1 MKVFLMELL
10 RAVATAAIPVCAAFL
25 VQFLRRKS
33 AQIGAQ
39 TDSLTTKKLLDEVTA
54 AVTTAVTY
62 VSQTYVD
69 GLKKCGNFTREN
81 QKIALDLAV
90 ERAKKLMTFAAK
102 QYLSMEYGNVTDY
115 LVSRAEAEVRRQKLE
130 YTAAGTILE
139 NTETA
144 RESQDVTSV
153 AAATAA
159 ATAAAVVQSAVAQT
173 SPPVGADAPVGGAD
187 SPVEGGAAPVM

>member
-1 MKVFLMELL
+1 MQEFLFELL
-10 RAVATAAIPVCAAFL
+10 YVVSTAAVPVCAAFL

-33 AQIGAQ
+33 TQIGAQ
-39 TDSLTTKKLLDEVTA
+39 TDSLTTKKLLDEVTD

-69 GLKKCGNFTREN
+69 ALKKNGKFTPEN

-90 ERAKKLMTFAAK
+90 ERAKKLLTAEARDFLSAA
-102 QYLSMEYGNVTDY
+102 YGSLNDY

-130 YTAAGTILE
+130 YPAAGTILE
-139 NTETA
+139 STEA
-144 RESQDVTSV
+144 VKESTDTTTI

-173 SPPVGADAPVGGAD
+173 SPAAGADATVGGTD
-187 SPVEGGAAPVM
+187 SGEDVK

>member
-1 MKVFLMELL
+1 MQEFLSELL

-39 TDSLTTKKLLDEVTA
+39 TDSLTTKKLLDEVTN
-54 AVTTAVTY
+54 AVATAVTY

-69 GLKKCGNFTREN
+69 GLKKNGNFTKEN

-90 ERAKKLMTFAAK
+90 ERAKKLLTAEAKDFLSAA
-102 QYLSMEYGNVTDY
+102 YGSLNDY

-130 YTAAGTILE
+130 YPTAGTVLE
-139 NTETA
+139 STEA
-144 RESQDVTSV
+144 VKESPDVTSV

-159 ATAAAVVQSAVAQT
+159 ATAAAVVQSAVSQAN
-173 SPPVGADAPVGGAD
+173 PVGGAD
-187 SPVEGGAAPVM
+187 SPQEGGEVPAI

>member
-1 MKVFLMELL
+1 MQDFLYELL
-10 RAVATAAIPVCAAFL
+10 WAVATAAIPVCAAYL

-69 GLKKCGNFTREN
+69 GLKKNGNFTREN

-90 ERAKKLMTFAAK
+90 DQAKKLLTTEAK
-102 QYLSMEYGNVTDY
+102 DFLSVAYGSLNDY

-130 YTAAGTILE
+130 YPATGVLIE
-139 NTETA
+139 STEA
-144 RESQDVTSV
+144 VRESPDVTSV
-153 AAATAA
+153 AVAAAA
-159 ATAAAVVQSAVAQT
+159 ATAAAVVQSAVSQA
-173 SPPVGADAPVGGAD
+173 SPAGGAD
-187 SPVEGGAAPVM
+187 SPVEGGEQ

>member
-1 MKVFLMELL
+1 MKEFLLELL
-10 RAVATAAIPVCAAFL
+10 RAVAIATIPVCAAYL

-39 TDSLTTKKLLDEVTA
+39 TDSLTSKKLLDEVTD

-69 GLKKCGNFTREN
+69 SLKKNGKFTPEN

-90 ERAKKLMTFAAK
+90 ERAKKLLTAEARNFLSAA
-102 QYLSMEYGNVTDY
+102 YGSLNDY

-130 YTAAGTILE
+130 YF
-139 NTETA
+139 
-144 RESQDVTSV
+144 
-153 AAATAA
+153 
-159 ATAAAVVQSAVAQT
+159 
-173 SPPVGADAPVGGAD
+173 
-187 SPVEGGAAPVM
+187 

>member
-1 MKVFLMELL
+1 MKEFLFDLL
-10 RAVATAAIPVCAAFL
+10 YAVSTAAIPVCAAFL

-39 TDSLTTKKLLDEVTA
+39 TDSLTSKKLLDEVTN

-69 GLKKCGNFTREN
+69 ALKKNGTFTRAN

-90 ERAKKLMTFAAK
+90 ERAKKLLTAEARDFLTVA
-102 QYLSMEYGNVTDY
+102 YGSLNDY

-130 YTAAGTILE
+130 YSAAGTILE
-139 NTETA
+139 STEA
-144 RESQDVTSV
+144 AKESPDVASV
-153 AAATAA
+153 AAAAA
-159 ATAAAVVQSAVAQT
+159 ADTAAAVVQSAVAQT
-173 SPPVGADAPVGGAD
+173 SPPVGSETDA
-187 SPVEGGAAPVM
+187 EGDGTGEDVKC

>member
-1 MKVFLMELL
+1 MQEFLFELL
-10 RAVATAAIPVCAAFL
+10 WAVATAAIPVCAAYL

-39 TDSLTTKKLLDEVTA
+39 TDSLTTRKLLDEVTA

-69 GLKKCGNFTREN
+69 ALKQSGKFTPEN

-90 ERAKKLMTFAAK
+90 ERAKKLLTAEARDFLSAA
-102 QYLSMEYGNVTDY
+102 YGSLNDY
-115 LVSRAEAEVRRQKLE
+115 LVSMAEAEVRRQKLE
-130 YTAAGTILE
+130 YPAAGTALE
-139 NTETA
+139 SVEA
-144 RESQDVTSV
+144 VRESQDVTSV

-159 ATAAAVVQSAVAQT
+159 ATAAAVVQSAMPQAAQAQST
-173 SPPVGADAPVGGAD
+173 DGA
-187 SPVEGGAAPVM
+187 EGREQ

>member
-1 MKVFLMELL
+1 MQEFLFELL

-39 TDSLTTKKLLDEVTA
+39 TDSLTTKKLLDEVTN

-69 GLKKCGNFTREN
+69 GLKKNGNFTREN
-81 QKIALDLAV
+81 QKVALELAV
-90 ERAKKLMTFAAK
+90 DQAKKLLTFETK
-102 QYLSMEYGNVTDY
+102 ESLSEAYGSVKEY
-115 LVSRAEAEVRRQKLE
+115 LVGLVEAEVRRQKLE
-130 YTAAGTILE
+130 HPAGTVLE
-139 NTETA
+139 SVEIA

-173 SPPVGADAPVGGAD
+173 SPPVGADAPVEAPD
-187 SPVEGGAAPVM
+187 SPVEGGAAQVI